1 MKKAKT
7 TKAIDITTMQPV
19 KLKSSKKEK
28 PAKKPLSNQPDYL
41 NALSKA
47 QKMPKQKT
55 NFSTEKFV
63 NVEDGKSFKKPVAS
77 LYIDVF
83 QNNEDTCAVSIKESG
98 SKNHIREAIV
108 NTMLESDSYFE
119 LFMECAAIAMIDK
132 AEKMAAK
139 KSSKKK
145 SAPKKSEKKSVKPV
159 SKKPAKKK

>member
-1 MKKAKT
+1 MKKAKS
-7 TKAIDITTMQPV
+7 TKAIDVTTMQPV
-19 KLKSSKKEK
+19 KLKKEK
-28 PAKKPLSNQPDYL
+28 
-41 NALSKA
+41 SKA
-47 QKMPKQKT
+47 KPKP

-145 SAPKKSEKKSVKPV
+145 SAPKKSAKKSVKAV